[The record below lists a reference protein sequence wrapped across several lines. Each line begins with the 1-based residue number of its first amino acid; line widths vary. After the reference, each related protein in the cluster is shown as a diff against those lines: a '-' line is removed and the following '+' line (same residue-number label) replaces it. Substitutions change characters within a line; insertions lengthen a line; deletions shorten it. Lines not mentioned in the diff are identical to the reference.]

1 MFSLLPK
8 VLLHKKSR
16 WQITG
21 ASIGVLVGMFLL
33 LLSLQF
39 YLDMNTLM
47 RGAKDNNLLVINKRM
62 NVFNTLGAPS
72 EFSQEEIAELRQ
84 KPYVSSVGEFVSNGF
99 QASLSASSLGFY
111 TLLFLQTVPNTYLGV
126 DTSEFRWKEGD
137 DYVPLILSS
146 DYLSLYNYGFAPSQG
161 LPPFTSGT
169 IRQISGE
176 LKVYGKGKAKA
187 LRTSIVAL
195 SPNINSILVP
205 KSFMDYANREF
216 GEQQQPVNQL
226 VLSVDNP
233 YSKDLNDFLQSKSY
247 EISRGGLIGGELKT
261 VLDILLLFIAAIS
274 VIIIGLSL
282 LVFVLNFQLLVAQSS
297 GDIQLL
303 LQIGYTDGSI
313 TRTLARS
320 LLRLFAF
327 VATAAFALLLPV
339 KYFVSS
345 SLVAQ
350 GYTTLSL
357 FLSPLVLAVGLVFC
371 ALFMYINW
379 SSIRRSVRRLA
390 V

>member
-1 MFSLLPK
+1 MFTLLPK
-8 VLLHKKSR
+8 VLSQKKSR

-21 ASIGVLVGMFLL
+21 ASVGVLVGLFLL

-39 YLDMNTLM
+39 YLDTNTLM

-62 NVFNTLGAPS
+62 SVFNTLGAPS
-72 EFSQEEIAELRQ
+72 EFSKEEIEALRS
-84 KPYVSSVGEFVSNGF
+84 KPYIQSVGEFVSNGF

-126 DTSEFRWKEGD
+126 DTSEFRWKAGD

-161 LPPFTSGT
+161 LPPFTAST
-169 IRQISGE
+169 ISQLSGE
-176 LKVYGKGKAKA
+176 LKVYGKGKART
-187 LRTSIVAL
+187 LRTSIVGL

-205 KSFMDYANREF
+205 KSFMDYANAEF
-216 GEQQQPVNQL
+216 GEQMQPINQL

-233 YSKDLNDFLQSKSY
+233 YSKDLNDFLATNNY

-282 LVFVLNFQLLVAQSS
+282 LVFILNFQLLVAQSS

-303 LQIGYTDGSI
+303 LQIGYTDTSI
-313 TRTLARS
+313 SSTLARS
-320 LLRLFAF
+320 LLRLFAI
-327 VATAAFALLLPV
+327 VALGAFALLIPI
-339 KYFVSS
+339 KYFVSQ

-350 GYTTLSL
+350 GYSTLSL
-357 FLSPLVLAVGLVFC
+357 FLSPLVWLVGIAFC
-371 ALFMYINW
+371 ALFIAVNYR
-379 SSIRRSVRRLA
+379 SIRTSVRKLA
-390 V
+390 L